1 MNVMRLNVH
10 RRYPEPGTL
19 VVDHETYAGI
29 MIHWETGWVFHA
41 YFKQPA
47 RPSDSSETFTVV
59 FQPDP
64 SSDEP
69 RPASCVG
76 QAVLRQFYSQYRIEG
91 IGELRSSSSA

>member
-47 RPSDSSETFTVV
+47 RPSGSSETFTVV
-59 FQPDP
+59 FQPDAP
-64 SSDEP
+64 SEGIYP
-69 RPASCVG
+69 TRRIG
-76 QAVLRQFYSQYRIEG
+76 QAVLRKFYSQYRIEG